1 MHMIITKTEVWHV
14 NHFIHDEGKKR
25 KKYDLFKNDIIFP

>member
-1 MHMIITKTEVWHV
+1 MIITKTEVWHV
-14 NHFIHDEGKKR
+14 NHFIHDEGKK